1 MAIPIDEIFG
11 DNNKSSNGGGTL
23 QGEGLRMG
31 IPSIFIR
38 TGGCNL
44 TCPGFGCSMV
54 SALDKETIIT
64 GCDSIHAVNAKHFRG
79 TWDYFDS
86 SAELIQ
92 EILKHYKARPGGNSE
107 KPDLVFTGGEPLIHH
122 SDPALIGA
130 LEYFVSR
137 GHKVYFETNGT
148 QYIDFEKHPIYKKCS
163 FSMSVKMSSS
173 GEPKSKRWKPE
184 VINQYLLNTEG
195 SYFKF
200 VLSKKS
206 LETEKHEVQEFLAQ
220 VPTFG
225 IVYCMPLGE
234 TSDEIKENAKAVY
247 TFAAEQGFRYSDRL
261 HIRIFEA
268 LRGV

>member
-11 DNNKSSNGGGTL
+11 DNNQASNGGGTL

-44 TCPGFGCSMV
+44 TCKGFGCTLK
-54 SALDKETIIT
+54 SALDNETIIT
-64 GCDSIHAVNAKHFRG
+64 GCDSIHAVNVKHFKQN
-79 TWDYFDS
+79 WNYYDS
-86 SAELIQ
+86 STELIQ
-92 EILKHYKARPGGNSE
+92 EILKHYKSRPGGNAE

-130 LEYFVSR
+130 LEYFISR

-148 QYIDFEKHPIYKKCS
+148 QYIDFDKHPIYKKVA

-173 GEPKSKRWKPE
+173 GEDKSKRWKPE
-184 VINQYLLNTEG
+184 VVNQYLVNTEG

-200 VLSKKS
+200 VLSKES
-206 LETEKHEVQEFLAQ
+206 LETEQDEVFEFLDQ

-234 TSDEIKENAKAVY
+234 TSIEVQQNAKAVY
-247 TFAAEQGFRYSDRL
+247 TFAAEHGFRYSDRL
-261 HIRIFEA
+261 HIRIFED

>member
-11 DNNKSSNGGGTL
+11 DNNQASNGGGTL

-44 TCPGFGCSMV
+44 TCSGFGCTIK

-64 GCDSIHAVNAKHFRG
+64 GCDSIHAVNVKHFKH
-79 TWDYFDS
+79 TWTYYDTASDLVQ
-86 SAELIQ
+86 A
-92 EILKHYKARPGGNSE
+92 ILKHYKIRPEGNSE

-122 SDPALIGA
+122 SDPSLIGA
-130 LEYFVSR
+130 LEYFISR
-137 GHKVYFETNGT
+137 GHKIYFETNGT
-148 QYIDFEKHPIYKKCS
+148 IQIDFEKYPIFKRVS
-163 FSMSVKMSSS
+163 FSMSVKMSAS
-173 GEPKSKRWKPE
+173 GENKSKRWKPE
-184 VINQYLLNTEG
+184 VVNQYLLNTEG

-200 VLSKKS
+200 VLSKVS
-206 LETEKHEVQEFLAQ
+206 IETEKAEVFEFLNQ

-234 TSDEIKENAKAVY
+234 TSKEVQVNAKAVY
-247 TFAAEQGFRYSDRL
+247 NFAAEHGFRYSDRL
-261 HIRIFEA
+261 HIRIFED